1 MNNGAD
7 SESYNTKEFSN
18 CGSNTIEI
26 ELEDVLNFVIRG
38 RKVNENSNYTINVY
52 QRQVKPDGLLLI
64 ILFSIVLVMILIT
77 VLVLII
83 ICWCGKKNQ
92 QPDILTPNI
101 NAPNVQN
108 DSELRNELILKCLN
122 NMRKDE
128 FKNTRAKFNQNNCI
142 ICIKDY
148 EPDSEVC
155 ITNEW
160 NHVFHATCIKGW
172 FENIRFN
179 KDLTWPICNTV
190 ITDSSET
197 HKNDLKYEPEEVSA
211 SLEFG
216 TPDQKLHKNQ
226 NVLANYI

>member
-1 MNNGAD
+1 MLLTNKLTLTVTRDSRSYEEFLMVMNNGVD
-7 SESYNTKEFSN
+7 SVTFNTKEFTN
-18 CGSNTIEI
+18 CGSNTVEI
-26 ELEDVLNFVIRG
+26 ELEEILNFVIRA

-52 QRQVKPDGLLLI
+52 QRQVKPNVLLLI

-77 VLVLII
+77 ILVSII
-83 ICWCGKKNQ
+83 ICWSKKKKQ
-92 QPDILTPNI
+92 QSDIPIPDILAPNI

-148 EPDSEVC
+148 DPDSEVC

-160 NHVFHATCIKGW
+160 NHVFHTTCIKGW

-179 KDLTWPICNTV
+179 KD
-190 ITDSSET
+190 
-197 HKNDLKYEPEEVSA
+197 
-211 SLEFG
+211 
-216 TPDQKLHKNQ
+216 
-226 NVLANYI
+226 